1 MEDVL
6 VPIALFTMITVIFSS
21 LFYFRYKSRHD
32 VQETVRAAMESGQQ
46 LTPEVLETLSDA
58 IGSKFG
64 DLRRGLISIA
74 LAVGFVALS
83 QAVGDEEAGS
93 AMLGIAAFPLAI
105 GIAYVGLWFFTSKR
119 GSGAD

>member
-1 MEDVL
+1 
-6 VPIALFTMITVIFSS
+6 
-21 LFYFRYKSRHD
+21 
-32 VQETVRAAMESGQQ
+32 MESGQQ
-46 LTPEVLETLSDA
+46 LTPEVLESLSDA

-74 LAVGFVALS
+74 LAIGFVALS

-105 GIAYVGLWFFTSKR
+105 GIAYVGLWYFTKNRST
-119 GSGAD
+119 GAA